1 MKKTTFTII
10 FTLVFC
16 AFAFG
21 QNSNCPAVSVIGP
34 SASVQ
39 VGETATFS
47 VSITGSSDD
56 NLEYVWSDDNLEY
69 VWTVSSGKIIEGQ
82 GTPTIT
88 VEITTISTPT
98 ATVEVKGLPQ
108 GCNNTD
114 SETAFMC
121 TLISPT
127 MLDEFEISSPVSLE
141 KLRPVISELE
151 HNPDSVAYFIIYAH
165 RKDSSKKL
173 KGREDF
179 IRNYLL
185 ENLIKPDRMIF
196 VTANGDDFDLDNSV
210 LRIWRVPT
218 GATPPTP

>member
-1 MKKTTFTII
+1 MKKIPIASI
-10 FTLVFC
+10 FVLTFC

-39 VGETATFS
+39 IGKTATFS

-69 VWTVSSGKIIEGQ
+69 VWTVSSGKISEGQ

-88 VEITTISTPT
+88 VEITTISTLM

-121 TLISPT
+121 SLISPT

-141 KLRPVISELE
+141 KLGTVISELE
-151 HNPDSVAYFIIYAH
+151 TKPDSVAYFIIYAH
-165 RKDSSKKL
+165 KKDSSKKL

-185 ENLIKPDRMIF
+185 ENLISSDRIIF
-196 VTANGDDFDLDNSV
+196 VTVNGDEFDLDNSV
-210 LRIWRVPT
+210 IKIWRVPA